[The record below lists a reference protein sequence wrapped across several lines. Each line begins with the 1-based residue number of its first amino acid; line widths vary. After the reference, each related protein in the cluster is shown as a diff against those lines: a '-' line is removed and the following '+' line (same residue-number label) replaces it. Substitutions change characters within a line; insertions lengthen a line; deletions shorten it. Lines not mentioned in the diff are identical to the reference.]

1 MAKTET
7 EITKTEK
14 AIDHS
19 HPQPQPKWTQGC
31 NNDKVQ
37 PLMHSLSKGN
47 QTSVESPPTKLK
59 ESEIEHGNG
68 SKKTSVANE
77 I

>member
-1 MAKTET
+1 MAKTDRE
-7 EITKTEK
+7 KSKSEK

-19 HPQPQPKWTQGC
+19 HPQPLPNPTSGC
-31 NNDKVQ
+31 NNNKVQ

-47 QTSVESPPTKLK
+47 HTSVESPPINLK
-59 ESEIEHGNG
+59 ESEIEHGKG